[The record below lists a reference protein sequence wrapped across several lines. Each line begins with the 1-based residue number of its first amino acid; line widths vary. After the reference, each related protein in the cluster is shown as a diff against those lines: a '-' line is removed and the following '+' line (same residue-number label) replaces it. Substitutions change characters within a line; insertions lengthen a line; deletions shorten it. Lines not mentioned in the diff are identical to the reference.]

1 MLAVVAFPFQSTHLL
16 RFSHN
21 LRVVHVQPDANP
33 APKRARRGDENKGN
47 ALDEA
52 DDWVHEAH
60 GLLKRCQSHQKG
72 FYFKEP
78 VDPVALDILDYF
90 EIISDPM
97 DFSTVGKKITHDE
110 YSRKVFCVKSAS
122 CKTGMCADACRQLL
136 FTESFR

>member
-1 MLAVVAFPFQSTHLL
+1 M
-16 RFSHN
+16 
-21 LRVVHVQPDANP
+21 HVQPDANP
-33 APKRARRGDENKGN
+33 APKRARRGDENEGN
-47 ALDEA
+47 ALEEA

-60 GLLKRCQSHQKG
+60 GLLKRCQSHKKG

-136 FTESFR
+136 FTESFH